1 LPEFNPCCSKAGAQA
16 VTLGDNSHVSNILP
30 LTTFRTIDLGG
41 KEFSDPLFS
50 GFCAEMRV
58 FFEENPAPEYVQMS
72 QASGLEITRASSQ
85 RSEDWRSLVAV
96 SNE

>member
-1 LPEFNPCCSKAGAQA
+1 LPERHPCGSKTDPQA
-16 VTLGDNSHVSNILP
+16 VTPGDNSHVSNILP

-50 GFCAEMRV
+50 RFCAEMRV
-58 FFEENPAPEYVQMS
+58 FFEENPAPEYVQKS
-72 QASGLEITRASSQ
+72 QTPGLEVTRASSQ
-85 RSEDWRSLVAV
+85 RSEDCGSLVVV